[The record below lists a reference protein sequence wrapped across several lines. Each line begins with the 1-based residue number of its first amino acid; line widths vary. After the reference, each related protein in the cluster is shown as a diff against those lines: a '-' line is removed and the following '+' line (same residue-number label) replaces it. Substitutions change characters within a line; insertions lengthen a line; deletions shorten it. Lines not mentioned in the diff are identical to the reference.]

1 MESKILKNSCDLA
14 CNSVENNGGPFGC
27 VITDNNF
34 NEISCGYNMVTSSN
48 DPTAH
53 AEIVAIRTAC
63 GKLKTFDLSGYKLF
77 TSCEPCPMCL
87 SAIYWSRIT
96 EIYYANSRT
105 DAKNAGFDDEFIY
118 EEFKKDIGERKIQIN
133 HIKIDNSLD
142 HFQKWSNKQDKI
154 RY

>member
-1 MESKILKNSCDLA
+1 MESKFLNKACELA
-14 CNSVENNGGPFGC
+14 LNGVDNNGGPFGC
-27 VITDNNF
+27 IITDNNF
-34 NEISCGYNMVTSSN
+34 NEVSSGYNMVTSTN

-63 GKLKTFDLSGYKLF
+63 EKLNTFELEGYKLF

-96 EIYYANSRT
+96 EIYYANTRK
-105 DAKNAGFDDEFIY
+105 DAKNAGFDDDFIY
-118 EEFKKDIGERKIQIN
+118 EEFKKDIGSRKIKINQIN
-133 HIKIDNSLD
+133 IDNSLE

>member
-1 MESKILKNSCDLA
+1 MESKILNKACDLA
-14 CNSVENNGGPFGC
+14 CNSVENNCGPFGC

-133 HIKIDNSLD
+133 HIKLDNSLD

>member
-1 MESKILKNSCDLA
+1 MENKILNKACDLA
-14 CNSVENNGGPFGC
+14 CISIENNGGPFGC

-34 NEISCGYNMVTSSN
+34 NEISCGNNKVTSSN

-53 AEIVAIRTAC
+53 AEIVAIRRAC
-63 GKLKTFDLSGYKLF
+63 RKLNTFDLSGYKVF

-96 EIYYANSRT
+96 TVYYANSRT
-105 DAKNAGFDDEFIY
+105 DAKNVGFDDDFIY
-118 EEFKKDIGERKIQIN
+118 EEFKKDIGERKIKINQI
-133 HIKIDNSLD
+133 KLDNSLD
-142 HFQKWSNKQDKI
+142 HFLKWSNKQDKI